1 MRERRL
7 IAIVVLCCAVIA
19 VVLLFPQLSSAQNG
33 GFGQKG
39 GDPDT
44 PPPPYNPYPPGIL
57 PSDLNS
63 EIARVLR
70 EVDFIESEALAQLRA
85 LPPPTLPNQPPLLA
99 HTGQTLNVSPRNAL
113 NFAR

>member
-33 GFGQKG
+33 GFGLKG

-44 PPPPYNPYPPGIL
+44 PP
-57 PSDLNS
+57 
-63 EIARVLR
+63 
-70 EVDFIESEALAQLRA
+70 DFTVGLEFRDSAGPA
-85 LPPPTLPNQPPLLA
+85 
-99 HTGQTLNVSPRNAL
+99 
-113 NFAR
+113 